1 MKAEELLSILVSI
14 ENDLSIQYDKF
25 CMGDIKRETYQ
36 KRSEKIIKKQ
46 IDLINNFKKDLLIT
60 FVNEIMSNPKYH
72 KLENNKIVNEYLK

>member
-25 CMGDIKRETYQ
+25 CMGDIKKETYQ

-72 KLENNKIVNEYLK
+72 KLKNNKIVNEYLK